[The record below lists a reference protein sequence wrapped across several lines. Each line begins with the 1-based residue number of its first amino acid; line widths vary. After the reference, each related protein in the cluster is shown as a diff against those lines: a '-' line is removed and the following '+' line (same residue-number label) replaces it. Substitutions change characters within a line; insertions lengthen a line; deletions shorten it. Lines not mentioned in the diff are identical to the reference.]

1 MASTPGEAP
10 KRRAS
15 RKASRDALAAIHPL
29 VCVSWVATMM
39 LVARWSVLFN
49 LPPPLPLDADPA
61 LFSEARALV
70 HARALADDIGVRVV
84 GTPGVELAETYVSE
98 ACGEIVELARSTR
111 DDLRVDL
118 SVHRPTGSFRLN
130 FLNNDIANAYTNLTN
145 VVIRVAAAVPSSP
158 SPPAVL
164 LNAHFDTTLGSPGAA
179 DCAECVGILLEI
191 LRLHV
196 AALPPPEA
204 PLVFL
209 FNGGEET
216 FMQAAHGF
224 VAHHPWSR
232 DAGAVINVEATGS
245 GGPDVLFREA
255 GGWPAATYARAVPHP
270 VTTATIR
277 DLVRFANLPVD
288 TDFSVF
294 ADPAERDGNLPGVD
308 LASMLDGYSYHT
320 DADVADRI
328 RRGSVQAYGEN
339 VLAASSAFA
348 AELARRAAAG
358 HARPDAPTR
367 PGEGGAFFD
376 VFGVVGVAAPG
387 PVVSAAAHIAPLA
400 WCVVDAAKNGR
411 ARRASYLAGVK
422 TAVASAAYAMLAPA
436 ALGASRAATTGK
448 PLAWFGDAGLAFALY
463 VPVAVIATYLPYVRA
478 RHAGKNPADGARGL
492 ALVASAS
499 AAVAGVAGAATG
511 YLHAAVAVGVSAAAA
526 TPPRVSERVPFAAL
540 ALVAPAVA
548 LAAPTAYVTFVLISE
563 KVGIAGSEP
572 WPFGLIVGDA
582 TMGLA
587 AGAATALVSAAT
599 APFAACSRRFAR
611 RFIFFVAVTWT
622 VAAAFASLAVAS
634 PYSARAPKRLAVLH
648 QHDAGATGDDAARFF
663 VGAFDSVPAAAAL
676 APSHRAA
683 AIRPTTREDFAS
695 MHPVTQLLGEGI
707 VLRARDADR
716 PPWGAEAPELTVELA
731 QPASEPESEDDD
743 DDFAD
748 ASATSRL
755 EVTFRSRAPA
765 WSCARVRG
773 RVTAW
778 SLSGTLPRTDPLWA
792 RHAGNGDASETW
804 TFWVETRRGDEDTVE
819 VDAWALYPGET
830 KETREVTEGKGE
842 GVSVIAATTYRVETA
857 RVQM

>member
-1 MASTPGEAP
+1 
-10 KRRAS
+10 
-15 RKASRDALAAIHPL
+15 
-29 VCVSWVATMM
+29 
-39 LVARWSVLFN
+39 
-49 LPPPLPLDADPA
+49 
-61 LFSEARALV
+61 
-70 HARALADDIGVRVV
+70 
-84 GTPGVELAETYVSE
+84 
-98 ACGEIVELARSTR
+98 
-111 DDLRVDL
+111 
-118 SVHRPTGSFRLN
+118 
-130 FLNNDIANAYTNLTN
+130 
-145 VVIRVAAAVPSSP
+145 
-158 SPPAVL
+158 
-164 LNAHFDTTLGSPGAA
+164 
-179 DCAECVGILLEI
+179 
-191 LRLHV
+191 
-196 AALPPPEA
+196 
-204 PLVFL
+204 
-209 FNGGEET
+209 
-216 FMQAAHGF
+216 MQAAHGF

-294 ADPAERDGNLPGVD
+294 ADPTERDGNLPGVD

-526 TPPRVSERVPFAAL
+526 APPRVSERVPFAAL

-676 APSHRAA
+676 APLHRAA